1 MIRVSKFEFDSPFVA
16 PKIEKF
22 LKSLFLIFVFSLTE
36 SGLDD
41 VYDSLAGADVGKDL
55 TATGGVLGSFLEDD
69 NLRLLCSKAR
79 ITGKRKQS

>member
-16 PKIEKF
+16 PKIEKV

-41 VYDSLAGADVGKDL
+41 VNDGLACVDVGKDL
-55 TATGGVLGSFLEDD
+55 SAAGRILGTFLEDD
-69 NLRLLCSKAR
+69 DLRLL
-79 ITGKRKQS
+79 